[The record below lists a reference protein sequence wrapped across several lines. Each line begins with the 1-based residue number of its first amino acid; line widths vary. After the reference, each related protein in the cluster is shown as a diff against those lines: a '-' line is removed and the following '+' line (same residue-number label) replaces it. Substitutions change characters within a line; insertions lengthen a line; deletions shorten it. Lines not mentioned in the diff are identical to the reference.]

1 MLNEANSDLRRRIR
15 HNQIMNTLQ
24 HQSLML
30 FALIGLTLLTYLT
43 YRGAVFGNDRQLSG
57 WTILS
62 ISAIAIS
69 AVINT
74 QLGQRANQVSL
85 ELIDSYL
92 LFNAF
97 MLGLIIA
104 VGQLLFGLNLSSLAS
119 LGSQPSYGAQLFG
132 AIVIF
137 SHMLALISLTDRLR
151 YFLMFII
158 TSMIPVLTI
167 QLVGWRDILP
177 SQSMLFFADLYFVFM
192 LFCGHQLHRIRDE

>member
-30 FALIGLTLLTYLT
+30 FALIGLILLTYLT
-43 YRGAVFGNDRQLSG
+43 YRSAIFANEHQLSG

-74 QLGQRANQVSL
+74 QLGQRANQISL
-85 ELIDSYL
+85 ELIDNYL

-104 VGQLLFGLNLSSLAS
+104 IGQILFGFNISSFAHFIT
-119 LGSQPSYGAQLFG
+119 QPNYGIQLFG

-137 SHMLALISLTDRLR
+137 AHMLALISLTDRLR
-151 YFLMFII
+151 YFMMFLI

-167 QLVGWRDILP
+167 QLVGWREILP
-177 SQSMLFFADLYFVFM
+177 SQSIVFFADLYFS
-192 LFCGHQLHRIRDE
+192 LLL

>member
-30 FALIGLTLLTYLT
+30 FALIGLILLTYLT

-74 QLGQRANQVSL
+74 QLGQRANQISL

-97 MLGLIIA
+97 MLGLVIA
-104 VGQLLFGLNLSSLAS
+104 VGQLLFGLNLSSLTS
-119 LGSQPSYGAQLFG
+119 LGNQQNSTQLFG

-151 YFLMFII
+151 YFMMFII
-158 TSMIPVLTI
+158 TSMIPILTI
-167 QLVGWRDILP
+167 QLVGWREIL
-177 SQSMLFFADLYFVFM
+177 SNLSNILFTDLYFIF
-192 LFCGHQLHRIRDE
+192 